1 MNKATRA
8 AHSSLR
14 QRAGQKAIA
23 ALLGSAL
30 LAMPL
35 AASALE
41 KVSYRTNWF
50 PQAEHGG
57 WYQAATDGTYEKYG
71 LEVEQEPGGPQVNN
85 LQLLLAGKADFVML
99 HSSGQILEA
108 VSQGL
113 PIVAVAAFYQK
124 DPQAIMTHKGVGHDS
139 LEDLKGEPILLSQ
152 DAHQSFWPWLK
163 QKYGYTDD
171 QVRPYTFQM
180 GPFIADSSVIQQCYV
195 SSEPFV
201 VKQAGIDPNLFLLSD
216 YGWNSYSTL
225 IVTTTDTV
233 ENRPELVESF
243 VNASVEGWYRY
254 LNDPAETNVEITRLA
269 PNQTPEQL
277 AHSLDSV
284 NSLGIVVSG
293 DALELGI
300 GAMTDARWKDISEQ
314 LKSLDLLDKSTD
326 YTKAFT
332 TRFIGTDAI
341 KAMMAEYPEV
351 ARGAAN

>member
-1 MNKATRA
+1 
-8 AHSSLR
+8 
-14 QRAGQKAIA
+14 
-23 ALLGSAL
+23 
-30 LAMPL
+30 
-35 AASALE
+35 
-41 KVSYRTNWF
+41 
-50 PQAEHGG
+50 
-57 WYQAATDGTYEKYG
+57 
-71 LEVEQEPGGPQVNN
+71 
-85 LQLLLAGKADFVML
+85 
-99 HSSGQILEA
+99 
-108 VSQGL
+108 
-113 PIVAVAAFYQK
+113 
-124 DPQAIMTHKGVGHDS
+124 
-139 LEDLKGEPILLSQ
+139 
-152 DAHQSFWPWLK
+152 
-163 QKYGYTDD
+163 
-171 QVRPYTFQM
+171 
-180 GPFIADSSVIQQCYV
+180 
-195 SSEPFV
+195 
-201 VKQAGIDPNLFLLSD
+201 
-216 YGWNSYSTL
+216 
-225 IVTTTDTV
+225 V

-300 GAMTDARWKDISEQ
+300 GAMTDARWRDISEQ

>member
-23 ALLGSAL
+23 ALVGSAL

-57 WYQAATDGTYEKYG
+57 WYQAAVDGTYEKYG

-124 DPQAIMTHKGVGHDS
+124 DPQAIMTLG
-139 LEDLKGEPILLSQ
+139 
-152 DAHQSFWPWLK
+152 
-163 QKYGYTDD
+163 
-171 QVRPYTFQM
+171 R
-180 GPFIADSSVIQQCYV
+180 GPRQPGGPQ
-195 SSEPFV
+195 
-201 VKQAGIDPNLFLLSD
+201 G
-216 YGWNSYSTL
+216 
-225 IVTTTDTV
+225 
-233 ENRPELVESF
+233 
-243 VNASVEGWYRY
+243 
-254 LNDPAETNVEITRLA
+254 
-269 PNQTPEQL
+269 
-277 AHSLDSV
+277 
-284 NSLGIVVSG
+284 
-293 DALELGI
+293 
-300 GAMTDARWKDISEQ
+300 
-314 LKSLDLLDKSTD
+314 
-326 YTKAFT
+326 
-332 TRFIGTDAI
+332 
-341 KAMMAEYPEV
+341 
-351 ARGAAN
+351 